1 MVVHLFLNNNK
12 ALDFLPINSIKNG
25 GITGG
30 FAHDALTLSGAARA
44 LNDAGNSHQVGRL
57 LDMLWLDALGAVE
70 EQACDLASIVYSE
83 TIKQ

>member
-1 MVVHLFLNNNK
+1 MNK
-12 ALDFLPINSIKNG
+12 TQYVQIERELLEQ
-25 GITGG
+25 ITKVLSEVGG

-44 LNDAGNSHQVGRL
+44 LSKAGDKYQVEKL

>member
-1 MVVHLFLNNNK
+1 MNK
-12 ALDFLPINSIKNG
+12 TQYVQIERELLEQVTKVLSEV
-25 GITGG
+25 GG